1 MIDLTNIS
9 ESLSKRTSEIFPQCK
24 SWTNSDW
31 FLELVGEVG
40 EAGNIIKKINRQDT
54 NQKELHEKLKSEFAD
69 IFLCLLLNCNHH
81 KIDLEISTFEK
92 FNLDSTNRNSTI
104 KLDPNLI
111 FKDFK
116 LWGLDLA
123 QLRAL
128 INFYRSTTGLD
139 PIGLNLSPE
148 RIIKGE

>member
-1 MIDLTNIS
+1 MIDLSHIS

-24 SWTNSDW
+24 TWTNSDW

-54 NQKELHEKLKSEFAD
+54 NRDELREKLKSEFAD

-81 KIDLEISTFEK
+81 QIDLELATFEK
-92 FNLDSTNRNSTI
+92 FNLDSTNRSSTI
-104 KLDPNLI
+104 QLDPNCI

-116 LWGLDLA
+116 LWGLDLL
-123 QLRAL
+123 QIRAL
-128 INFYRSTTGLD
+128 INFYRSSTGLD
-139 PIGLNLSPE
+139 PIGLNLSPD
-148 RIIKGE
+148 RIIEGK